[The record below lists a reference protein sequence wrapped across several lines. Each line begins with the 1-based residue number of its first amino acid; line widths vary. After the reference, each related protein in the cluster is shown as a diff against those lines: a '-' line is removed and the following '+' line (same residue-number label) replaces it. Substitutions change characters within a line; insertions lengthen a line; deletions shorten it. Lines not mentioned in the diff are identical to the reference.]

1 MSLSKEST
9 HHNKI
14 QKDRKDKNNKNNFK
28 EVS

>member
-1 MSLSKEST
+1 MSPSKEST